1 MMHRRTLLKAAA
13 VLAAAFAASGAL
25 AQGSWPQRAVTLI
38 VPFSAGGTTDIVAR
52 LVGQRLSELWGQA
65 VVVEDRPGAG
75 GNIGASVVAKA
86 PPDGYTLLVP
96 SGSIL
101 TVNPHIYKD
110 MGFDPQKDLV
120 PITDIASG
128 PMIVVVNPSVKARTL
143 QELVALAK
151 AEPGRLNFGSAGIG
165 SQVHM
170 AGENFVDAAGI
181 DAKHIPYKGE
191 ALALNDLMGGQIQ
204 FMVGNIAAASGFVK
218 SGSLRALAVTSRE
231 RSPMVPDVPT
241 ADESGLPGFESV
253 GWFGLMAPAG
263 TPRGVIDK
271 IQADVAKVVQNPDV
285 KAALAKQGM
294 VPIANKPD
302 EMARAVAD
310 ESKKWARVIANR
322 HLQAH

>member
-1 MMHRRTLLKAAA
+1 MMHRRTLLKAWVA
-13 VLAAAFAASGAL
+13 LAAAFAAGGAL

-52 LVGQRLSELWGQA
+52 LVGQRLSDLWGQS

-75 GNIGASVVAKA
+75 GNIGAAVVAKS

-120 PITDIASG
+120 PITNLASG

-151 AEPGRLNFGSAGIG
+151 SEPGRLNFGSAGIG

-231 RSPMVPDVPT
+231 RSSMMPDVPT
-241 ADESGLPGFESV
+241 ADEAGLAGFESV

-263 TPRGVIDK
+263 TPRAIIDK

-294 VPIANKPD
+294 VPVANKPA
-302 EMARAVAD
+302 EMARAIAD
-310 ESKKWARVIANR
+310 ESRKWARVIANR
-322 HLQAH
+322 HLQVQ